1 MNLADATDSVFVLSF
16 VTFPKSTRSFARG
29 SMREFLTSK
38 LLFFIPRFFKVL
50 PIFESS
56 NEVPNHLENRDRE
69 QHALI
74 LDGLL
79 E

>member
-1 MNLADATDSVFVLSF
+1 MGSNTHGFEFCDIPKKYAQFRAWLDARILDIKVVVL
-16 VTFPKSTRSFARG
+16 
-29 SMREFLTSK
+29 
-38 LLFFIPRFFKVL
+38 PRFFKVL